1 MESNNELSLAHDSTA
16 VEARADLST
25 VQSVDKALSIIE
37 LLMRHG
43 TALSARDIATDT
55 GINRTTAHR
64 LINALMHRGWIE
76 KEDGSSAYRASLRF
90 LILANVA
97 YQDRNV
103 LEEIRPMLE
112 LLSAQSRET
121 VHVGVLDGF
130 EIVHV
135 GKIDSPERVS
145 VSSKIGTRAVPHLAA
160 LGKALL
166 ATSSP
171 EMIDAYI
178 KYAQRLP
185 APDTLTDPSWLRLE
199 IMETLE
205 RGHSVDNEEDS
216 IGVRCIG
223 AAVRTG
229 GGEPLFAISIT
240 GPSGRFTNERAEAFA
255 PELIRAA
262 SSLSRQFGWQPAAA
276 EIEASTAGTQ

>member
-1 MESNNELSLAHDSTA
+1 MD
-16 VEARADLST
+16 
-25 VQSVDKALSIIE
+25 
-37 LLMRHG
+37 
-43 TALSARDIATDT
+43 
-55 GINRTTAHR
+55 
-64 LINALMHRGWIE
+64 E

-103 LEEIRPMLE
+103 LEEIRPTLE
-112 LLSAQSRET
+112 RLSAQSRET

-166 ATSSP
+166 ATFSP

-178 KYAQRLP
+178 AHAQRFQTP
-185 APDTLTDPSWLRLE
+185 RY
-199 IMETLE
+199 
-205 RGHSVDNEEDS
+205 V
-216 IGVRCIG
+216 VRSG
-223 AAVRTG
+223 MVAA
-229 GGEPLFAISIT
+229 
-240 GPSGRFTNERAEAFA
+240 
-255 PELIRAA
+255 
-262 SSLSRQFGWQPAAA
+262 
-276 EIEASTAGTQ
+276 